1 MGCSS
6 TVLSGGGWHP
16 AYLLFMLTRAILDI
30 DDVVLSR
37 CFKGPV
43 TKPGVDPADHVPSAN
58 APSNF
63 RPGDW
68 ICPRPDCNNHNYAS
82 RLECRRCPE
91 RKPGSQ
97 GRDQVPTQPP
107 TPKRDGSLGDARI
120 LFTLLTCALNADDAM
135 SHSTGHPGQQQHH
148 HHHGGGRGRGRG
160 RGGGGRGRGGNR
172 NVRQVL
178 TEKFARARG
187 HCWWGWPSQWCLL
200 ERRRRLHHVLP
211 RCTAVRSRA
220 PTAVY

>member
-1 MGCSS
+1 MTSCCRVVSKA
-6 TVLSGGGWHP
+6 LSPSRASIQQIMCRQQTPRRTFGRVIGSARDRTATTTTMPAGWSAGGARSASQDRKVG
-16 AYLLFMLTRAILDI
+16 
-30 DDVVLSR
+30 
-37 CFKGPV
+37 
-43 TKPGVDPADHVPSAN
+43 TKYQP
-58 APSNF
+58 
-63 RPGDW
+63 
-68 ICPRPDCNNHNYAS
+68 
-82 RLECRRCPE
+82 
-91 RKPGSQ
+91 K
-97 GRDQVPTQPP
+97 PP
-107 TPKRDGSLGDARI
+107 TPKRDGSLGDARV

-187 HCWWGWPSQWCLL
+187 HCWRGWPSQWCPL